1 MGIASPAV
9 LRQNARRARCKEKLM
24 PGRLWSLGV
33 FLVALGIAAYV
44 VGWDALLWVPRV
56 VLDSLIWVPS
66 AILDAVS
73 TSPATFGVIALGVVL
88 MVFARMKG
96 RRRD

>member
-1 MGIASPAV
+1 MPA
-9 LRQNARRARCKEKLM
+9 
-24 PGRLWSLGV
+24 RLWSLGV

-44 VGWDALLWVPRV
+44 VGWDTLLWLPRT
-56 VLDSLIWVPS
+56 VLDSLFWVPA

-73 TSPATFGVIALGVVL
+73 TSPATFGVITLGVVL

>member
-1 MGIASPAV
+1 
-9 LRQNARRARCKEKLM
+9 M

-44 VGWDALLWVPRV
+44 VGWDALLWLPRA
-56 VLDSLIWVPS
+56 VLDSLFWVPA

-73 TSPATFGVIALGVVL
+73 ASPATFGVIALGVAL